1 MIKVN
6 FLLTATLLIVAL
18 VNPQKTLAQD
28 STDTIPPEMNVT
40 MKQIPEGLT
49 AKDVIDNY
57 LEAIGGKE
65 KFSNVVDRTTILRGK
80 IMGQN
85 LSVVIKQKIPN
96 KLRQNIRSGE
106 MKQTIL
112 YDGTKGVMIIG
123 DKKTELDNN
132 ELEKLKLEAAMNFL
146 LDPEAYGVSL
156 ELKGIETVDSLLCYK
171 IVLITEE
178 GKCWEQFYEID
189 SGLKIKEVK
198 EVETTLEN
206 FVQETYYSDYKEIDG
221 LKFPFNIKQSF
232 GMQTIE
238 MNVSSVK
245 LNKGLKDSVFEIPE

>member
-6 FLLTATLLIVAL
+6 FMLTAILLIVVL
-18 VNPQKTLAQD
+18 INLQKSLAQD
-28 STDTIPPEMNVT
+28 STETNPPKTSVT
-40 MKQIPEGLT
+40 VQQVPEGLT
-49 AKDVIDNY
+49 AIDVIDNY

-65 KFSNVVDRTTILRGK
+65 IFSAVEDRTTIMRGN

-85 LSVVIKQKIPN
+85 LSIVIKQKVPN

-106 MKQTIL
+106 MKQTII

-123 DKKTELDNN
+123 DKKTELDNK
-132 ELEKLKLEAAMNFL
+132 ELEKLKVEARMNFL

-156 ELKGIETVDSLLCYK
+156 KLQGIETVDSLLCYK

-178 GKCWEQFYEID
+178 GICWEQFYEID
-189 SGLKIKEVK
+189 SELKIKEVK

-206 FVQETYYSDYKEIDG
+206 FVQETYYSDYKEIAG
-221 LKFPFNIKQSF
+221 LRFPFKIKQSF

-245 LNKGLKDSVFEIPE
+245 LNEGLDNSIFEIPE

>member
-6 FLLTATLLIVAL
+6 FLLIATLLTVAL
-18 VNPQKTLAQD
+18 ITQQKTIAQD
-28 STDTIPPEMNVT
+28 SIETFTPEMNLTLEQV
-40 MKQIPEGLT
+40 PDGLI
-49 AKDVIDNY
+49 ANDVIDNY
-57 LEAIGGKE
+57 LEAIGGRE
-65 KFSNVVDRTTILRGK
+65 IFSTVKDRTTILRGQ
-80 IMGQN
+80 IMEQS
-85 LSVVIKQKIPN
+85 LSIVIKQKVPN
-96 KLRQNIRSGE
+96 KLRQSILSGE
-106 MKQTIL
+106 MEQTIL

-123 DKKTELDNN
+123 DKKTELGNN

-171 IVLITEE
+171 IVLITDE
-178 GKCWEQFYEID
+178 GTCWEQFYDID

-221 LKFPFNIKQSF
+221 LKFPYKIIQSI
-232 GMQTIE
+232 GIQTLE
-238 MNVSSVK
+238 MNVSSVR
-245 LNKGLKDSVFEIPE
+245 LNMGLKDSIFEIPE

>member
-6 FLLTATLLIVAL
+6 FLLTATLLIVVL

-28 STDTIPPEMNVT
+28 STDTNPPEMNVT
-40 MKQIPEGLT
+40 MKQVPEGFT
-49 AKDVIDNY
+49 ANGVIDNY

-65 KFSNVVDRTTILRGK
+65 KFSNVEDRTTIMRGEM
-80 IMGQN
+80 MGQN
-85 LSVVIKQKIPN
+85 LSIVIKQKAPN
-96 KLRQNIRSGE
+96 KLKQNIRSGE

-112 YDGTKGVMIIG
+112 YDGTKGVMIVG
-123 DKKTELDNN
+123 DEETEFDNKK
-132 ELEKLKLEAAMNFL
+132 LEKLKLEAAMNFL

-156 ELKGIETVDSLLCYK
+156 ELIGIETIESTDCYK
-171 IVLITEE
+171 IELTTE
-178 GKCWEQFYEID
+178 GGTNWVQFYEID
-189 SGLKIKEVK
+189 TGLKIKEVK
-198 EVETTLEN
+198 EVETKQGSFQQVT
-206 FVQETYYSDYKEIDG
+206 FYSDYKEVDG
-221 LKFPFNIKQSF
+221 LKFPFKIKQSF

>member
-6 FLLTATLLIVAL
+6 FFLTAALLIVVL
-18 VNPQKTLAQD
+18 ITRQKTFAQD
-28 STDTIPPEMNVT
+28 STETFPPEMHVT
-40 MKQIPEGLT
+40 LQQVSHGLT
-49 AKDVIDNY
+49 AYDVIDNY

-65 KFSNVVDRTTILRGK
+65 KFSNVEDRTTILRGE
-80 IMGQN
+80 IMGQK
-85 LSVVIKQKIPN
+85 LSIVIKQKVPN

-112 YDGTKGVMIIG
+112 YDGTRGVMIIG
-123 DKKTELDNN
+123 DKKTELDNK
-132 ELEKLKLEAAMNFL
+132 ELEKLKVEARMNFL

-156 ELKGIETVDSLLCYK
+156 ELKGIETVDSSLCYK
-171 IVLITEE
+171 IALITEE
-178 GKCWEQFYEID
+178 GKCWEQFYEIN

-206 FVQETYYSDYKEIDG
+206 FVQETFYGDYKEVDG

-232 GMQTIE
+232 GMQTME

-245 LNKGLKDSVFEIPE
+245 LNAGLKNSIFEIPD

>member
-6 FLLTATLLIVAL
+6 FLLTATLLIVVL

-28 STDTIPPEMNVT
+28 STDTNPPEMNVT
-40 MKQIPEGLT
+40 MKQVPEGFT
-49 AKDVIDNY
+49 ANGVIDNY

-65 KFSNVVDRTTILRGK
+65 KFSTVEDRTTIMRGE

-85 LSVVIKQKIPN
+85 LSIVIKQKTPN
-96 KLRQNIRSGE
+96 KLKQNIRSGE

-112 YDGTKGVMIIG
+112 YDGTKGVMIVG
-123 DKKTELDNN
+123 DEETEFDNKK
-132 ELEKLKLEAAMNFL
+132 LEKLKLEAAMNFL
-146 LDPEAYGVSL
+146 LDVEAYGVSL
-156 ELKGIETVDSLLCYK
+156 ELIGIETIESTDCYK
-171 IVLITEE
+171 IELTTE
-178 GKCWEQFYEID
+178 GRTNWVQFYEID
-189 SGLKIKEVK
+189 TGLKIKEVK
-198 EVETTLEN
+198 EVETKQGS
-206 FVQETYYSDYKEIDG
+206 FQQETFYSDYKEVDG
-221 LKFPFNIKQSF
+221 LKFPFKIIQSF